1 VKTCLCLCD
10 RFANYIITTFN
21 HLKINNLK
29 NLFLIPILLLFLY
42 SCSPDEETQ
51 APTNTVEA
59 STPEPETVVVQYTL
73 TVTAGEGG
81 SVTNGGTYDEGASV
95 TVTAN
100 PNEGYEFIGWDGND
114 STNQSLTITINSNQT
129 IKANFI
135 ISQSSIEFNS
145 NLTCNTPMYSDM
157 PDPNSEENN
166 YKYFSYLW
174 QTEEGKSK
182 ICLNSYTGVPEEA
195 ITLINEALFDA
206 SNRLGQLLPINITAY
221 YNGISDL
228 DLVMNN
234 WKALKMT
241 PEGFDPS
248 DFTAAAGVDFSNIHN
263 GGQGEISQ
271 GIWEYSEG
279 VSKKII
285 YHEYFHI
292 HQNSHT
298 FYFEDTNNFGWNENR
313 ITDKSTSDYIP
324 LVGPVWLEEGGADF
338 AAVTFY
344 SENNLL
350 DYNSFF
356 TELLDQAR
364 EVITDAKT
372 REDIVRLE
380 DYNTGD
386 NIRRFESSENPT
398 GTSRKFAYQYSAG
411 AIAHLYILKTGRAT
425 LDNMIIDYYKNLA
438 ELEREHYGEG
448 YKYSFESSFGIS
460 IQEFYLEF
468 DEFMLKSR
476 DEQLTILELN

>member
-1 VKTCLCLCD
+1 MKKL
-10 RFANYIITTFN
+10 
-21 HLKINNLK
+21 
-29 NLFLIPILLLFLY
+29 LFIPILLFVLF
-42 SCSPDEETQ
+42 SCSPDEDTQ
-51 APTNTVEA
+51 APTNTA
-59 STPEPETVVVQYTL
+59 QTTTPEPVVAQYTL
-73 TVTAGEGG
+73 TITASDGG
-81 SVTNGGTYDEGASV
+81 SVTDGGTFDDGTEV
-95 TVTAN
+95 TITAT
-100 PNEGYEFIGWDGND
+100 PDEGYEFVGWEGND
-114 STNQSLTITINSNQT
+114 SSNSDLTIILNSNQT